1 MTIIYY
7 QLEDEIHE
15 IEVHLIPSEKGTS
28 FIGWDYF
35 KYTDFENQIINN
47 YIKTIQNE
55 DNH

>member
-55 DNH
+55 NNH